1 MATEIKAPS
10 FPESVAEGTIA
21 AWHKKPGDSVERD
34 ELVVEIETDKV
45 VLEVVAPEAG
55 TLSDVLADEG
65 DTVESDQVLGNIG
78 EASAKA
84 SDTSEKKPSSKKAA
98 SDDKD
103 SDDSASDKAP
113 KQKKAAAGG
122 KQHEVKAPSFPESV
136 QEGTVASWHK
146 KVGEA
151 VKRDEVLAD
160 IETDKVVLEV
170 VAPADGALA
179 EIKVDA
185 DSQVESEEVL
195 ALFAEGAGESEQ
207 DYDASS
213 DADSDSDTDTDGASD
228 DSADEDHNGKIL
240 APAARKMVAENDLD
254 AARIEGTGKGGRILK
269 EDVQKALKDG
279 SAKKAKDKTGDKA
292 ESPKAKQPPASA
304 SSAPTAVDGQRP
316 EKRVPMSR
324 LRQTIAKRLVQA
336 QQTAAMLT
344 TYNEVD
350 MSAIMALRAEYKET
364 FLKAHDT
371 KLGFMSFFVKA
382 ASEAL
387 KRFPDVNASI
397 DGTDIVYH
405 GYQDISVAVSTDR
418 GLVVPVLRDTDS
430 MKFAD
435 VEKTIVDFGKRARDG
450 KLGIEEM
457 QGGTFTITNGGIFGS
472 LLSTPIINP
481 PQTAILGMHKIQERP
496 MAVNGQVEIR
506 PMMYLAVSYDHRM
519 IDGKDAVQ
527 FLVVLKELLED
538 PARLLL
544 NV

>member
-1 MATEIKAPS
+1 MATEIKAPT
-10 FPESVAEGTIA
+10 FPESVAEGTVA

-34 ELVVEIETDKV
+34 ELIVEIETDKV

-55 TLSDVLADEG
+55 TLTDATVEEG
-65 DTVESDQVLGNIG
+65 DTVESEQVLGKIG
-78 EASAKA
+78 EGSASGDSGTGNTDKEDKPAATAGEGKTQEKKA
-84 SDTSEKKPSSKKAA
+84 S
-98 SDDKD
+98 
-103 SDDSASDKAP
+103 
-113 KQKKAAAGG
+113 GG
-122 KQHEVKAPSFPESV
+122 GQQHEVKAPTFPESV
-136 QEGTVASWHK
+136 QEGTVATWHK
-146 KVGEA
+146 KVGAA

-179 EIKVDA
+179 EIKVEEG
-185 DSQVESEEVL
+185 SQVASEQVL
-195 ALFAEGAGESEQ
+195 AIFGEGAG
-207 DYDASS
+207 
-213 DADSDSDTDTDGASD
+213 SDSGSGD
-228 DSADEDHNGKIL
+228 DSTPHKAESSADDGSGDEKVGDKIL
-240 APAARKMVAENDLD
+240 APAARKMIAEHDLD
-254 AARIEGTGKGGRILK
+254 VAKIEGTGKDGRILK
-269 EDVQKALKDG
+269 EDVQKAVKAG
-279 SAKKAKDKTGDKA
+279 SAKKASGGA
-292 ESPKAKQPPASA
+292 AAPKSAASA
-304 SSAPTAVDGQRP
+304 ATAPAVEGERP

-324 LRQTIAKRLVQA
+324 LRQTIAKRLVEA

-350 MSAIMALRAEYKET
+350 MTAVMELRAQYKDT

-371 KLGFMSFFVKA
+371 KLGFMGFFVKA

-397 DGTDIVYH
+397 DGKDIVYH
-405 GYQDISVAVSTDR
+405 GYQDIGVAVSTPR

-430 MKFAD
+430 MKIAD

-450 KLGIEEM
+450 KLGIDEM

-472 LLSTPIINP
+472 LMSTPIINP

-496 MAVNGQVEIR
+496 MAVNGKVEIR

-527 FLVVLKELLED
+527 FLVTMKELLED

-544 NV
+544 DV